1 MAHTSHGS
9 LVGFVNEE
17 GTIDPT
23 GIVLLDDVTTVAVGP
38 MRINEPHEGGPPRK
52 TDPVIALAVAGPVHG
67 TDDTV
72 STVVLTGV
80 EGATMLVA
88 HVLDA
93 IERSA
98 GPLVYRKSL
107 GTARRHVFH
116 EARRRTQAARQS

>member
-1 MAHTSHGS
+1 MTHTAHGS
-9 LVGFVNEE
+9 LVGFVNDE

-38 MRINEPHEGGPPRK
+38 IHIAHPADGGPPRT

-72 STVVLTGV
+72 STVVLTGI
-80 EGATMLVA
+80 EGAGQLVA

-93 IERSA
+93 IERAGGRTAYVNALSA
-98 GPLVYRKSL
+98 
-107 GTARRHVFH
+107 ARRHMH
-116 EARRRTQAARQS
+116 TERTRRQREARP